1 MEDKHLIE
9 RCLNGER
16 EVYELIVKKY
26 QSMVLALAISMTASI
41 DDAKDIA
48 QESFV
53 RGYLKLSNFN
63 SDLNFKSWI
72 MRITYNCSIDF
83 IRKKNS
89 FLKYFN
95 RKITEGF
102 NDELK
107 KYKLVSDSEIFSPHM
122 KKLKPRE
129 RAILLMRYDQ
139 NLTPIEIGEIL
150 KCSPKTVRVHI
161 FNARKKLKR
170 FIVDPEEKN
179 G

>member
-9 RCLNGER
+9 RCLNGEK

-26 QSMVLALAISMTASI
+26 QSMVLALAMSMTTNT

-72 MRITYNCSIDF
+72 MRITYNCSIDH
-83 IRKKNS
+83 IRKKGS

-95 RKITEGF
+95 RKIAEGF
-102 NDELK
+102 NERSK
-107 KYKLVSDSEIFSPHM
+107 KYKFVSDSEIFSPHM

-139 NLTPIEIGEIL
+139 NLSTKEIGEIL
-150 KCSPKTVRVHI
+150 KCSPKTIRVHI
-161 FNARKKLKR
+161 FNARNKLKKC
-170 FIVDPEEKN
+170 IVDMEGEN